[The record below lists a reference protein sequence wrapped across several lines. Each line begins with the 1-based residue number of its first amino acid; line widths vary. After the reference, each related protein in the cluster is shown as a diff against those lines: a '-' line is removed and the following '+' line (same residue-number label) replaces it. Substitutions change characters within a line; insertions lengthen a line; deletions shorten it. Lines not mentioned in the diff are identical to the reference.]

1 MATAAPAQP
10 SIWRNPYLIV
20 ACGCAM
26 AVLSFLGAWNLYLW
40 PHLILDA
47 SEHKTLSIGLKLFA
61 TTGEQGG
68 EWGPLMATA
77 LMAAL
82 PVLLLY
88 LVAQRQLVSAFTM
101 SGVR

>member
-1 MATAAPAQP
+1 
-10 SIWRNPYLIV
+10 
-20 ACGCAM
+20 M

-77 LMAAL
+77 LLAAL
-82 PVLLLY
+82 PVVVLY
-88 LVAQRQLVSAFTM
+88 LVAQRQLVSAFAT